1 VPAGSLQVAPASYQT
16 ELEITI
22 PLSAND
28 EYALYTEEKEDNYL
42 PTLPENRNLVY

>member
-1 VPAGSLQVAPASYQT
+1 ML
-16 ELEITI
+16 
-22 PLSAND
+22 ND